1 MQHFYFKALCMG
13 PKKAKG
19 STVID
24 GVDTSSM
31 SREQLEQFAL
41 RLRNEMERERE
52 ERNFFQ
58 LERDKL
64 RTFWEITRKQLEE
77 AKAVIRNKERD
88 VEVAQELADQ
98 DTKNVMQEM
107 KHLQYEHQSHIG
119 ELKAEMMTQLKMAQE
134 DHSLQEREL
143 LNDKRDLRRLLR
155 EKEENSEL
163 EVQQLKLKHSELLS
177 QERGKFKEEID
188 AMTKLFEQRLQSYK
202 EEAEVRHE
210 MELSEVEERKNGQ
223 ISELIQ
229 TNENAYKEMKGYYND
244 ITLNNLALINSMKE
258 QMEELRIQSDK
269 DLKNHSE
276 VMAENRRLVEPLKQ
290 SQSELVEL
298 RKKLQY
304 YDRDKATLNRVKT
317 RLASTQKQLS
327 SLKLESDVLQMRCE
341 KLVEERDQLKNM
353 FEKSILE
360 LQQKSGLK
368 NSLLERKLEYI
379 EKQTEQREAILGE
392 VLSLAGIEPQSLSIR
407 IEKLLVQKNDKIQDL
422 RYELARVSKM
432 YDDLLSMMEAKL
444 AKYGIT
450 LKDLELSSMRLEK

>member
-1 MQHFYFKALCMG
+1 MG

-19 STVID
+19 ATIID

-31 SREQLEQFAL
+31 SREQLEKFAIQ
-41 RLRNEMERERE
+41 LRNEMERERE

-64 RTFWEITRKQLEE
+64 RTYWEITRKQLEE
-77 AKAVIRNKERD
+77 AKAVIRNKERE

-107 KHLQYEHQSHIG
+107 KHLQYEHQSHVA

-143 LNDKRDLRRLLR
+143 LNDKRDLKRQLR
-155 EKEENSEL
+155 EKEENLEL
-163 EVQQLKLKHSELLS
+163 QVQQLKLKHSELLS
-177 QERGKFKEEID
+177 EERAKFKEEID
-188 AMTKLFEQRLQSYK
+188 SMTKLFEQKLQSYK
-202 EEAEVRHE
+202 EESEVRHE
-210 MELSEVEERKNGQ
+210 MELSEVEERKNAQ
-223 ISELIQ
+223 IAELIQ
-229 TNENAYKEMKGYYND
+229 THENAYKEMKGYYND

-276 VMAENRRLVEPLKQ
+276 VMAENRRLVEPLRQ
-290 SQSELVEL
+290 AQTELIEL

-317 RLASTQKQLS
+317 RLSSTQKQLS

-341 KLVEERDQLKNM
+341 KLVEERDQLKSM

-392 VLSLAGIEPQSLSIR
+392 VLSLAGIEPQSLSVR

-432 YDDLLSMMEAKL
+432 YDDLLSLVEAKL
-444 AKYGIT
+444 AKFGIS
-450 LKDLELSSMRLEK
+450 LKDLELSSLPTEA

>member
-1 MQHFYFKALCMG
+1 MG

-177 QERGKFKEEID
+177 QERAKFKEEID
-188 AMTKLFEQRLQSYK
+188 AMTKLFDQRLQSYK

-269 DLKNHSE
+269 DLKNNSE

-317 RLASTQKQLS
+317 RLGATQKQLS

>member
-1 MQHFYFKALCMG
+1 MG
-13 PKKAKG
+13 PKKAKA
-19 STVID
+19 VID

-77 AKAVIRNKERD
+77 AKAVIRSKERD

-107 KHLQYEHQSHIG
+107 KHQQYEHQSHIG

-134 DHSLQEREL
+134 DHALQEREL

-155 EKEENSEL
+155 EMEENSEL

-177 QERGKFKEEID
+177 QERANFKEEVE
-188 AMTKLFEQRLQSYK
+188 AMTRLFEQKLQCYK

-210 MELSEVEERKNGQ
+210 MELSEVEERKNAQ
-223 ISELIQ
+223 IAELIK
-229 TNENAYKEMKGYYND
+229 TNENSYKEMKGYYND
-244 ITLNNLALINSMKE
+244 ITLNNLALINSMKT

-269 DLKNHSE
+269 DVKNHSE
-276 VMAENRRLVEPLKQ
+276 IIAENRRLVEPLKQ
-290 SQSELVEL
+290 AQTELIEL

-317 RLASTQKQLS
+317 RLSSTQKQLS

-432 YDDLLSMMEAKL
+432 YDDLLSIMEAKL
-444 AKYGIT
+444 AKLGIT
-450 LKDLELSSMRLEK
+450 LKDLELSSLRLEK

>member
-1 MQHFYFKALCMG
+1 MG

-177 QERGKFKEEID
+177 QERAKFKEEID

-269 DLKNHSE
+269 DLKNNSE

-317 RLASTQKQLS
+317 RLGATQKQLS

>member
-1 MQHFYFKALCMG
+1 MG

-177 QERGKFKEEID
+177 QERAKYKEEIE

-290 SQSELVEL
+290 SQSELIEL

-317 RLASTQKQLS
+317 RLGSTQKQLS

-432 YDDLLSMMEAKL
+432 YDDLLSLMEAKL
-444 AKYGIT
+444 AKFGIT

>member
-1 MQHFYFKALCMG
+1 
-13 PKKAKG
+13 
-19 STVID
+19 
-24 GVDTSSM
+24 M

-77 AKAVIRNKERD
+77 AKAVIRSKERD

-134 DHSLQEREL
+134 DHALQERDL
-143 LNDKRDLRRLLR
+143 LNDKRELRRLLR
-155 EKEENSEL
+155 EKEENGEL

-177 QERGKFKEEID
+177 QERAGFKEEIE
-188 AMTKLFEQRLQSYK
+188 AMTKLYEQRLQSYK
-202 EEAEVRHE
+202 EEAEIRHE
-210 MELSEVEERKNGQ
+210 MELSEVEERKNAQ
-223 ISELIQ
+223 ISELIH

-258 QMEELRIQSDK
+258 QMEEMRVQVDK

-290 SQSELVEL
+290 ARTELIEL

-317 RLASTQKQLS
+317 RLSTTQKQLS

-341 KLVEERDQLKNM
+341 KLVEERDQLKSM

-422 RYELARVSKM
+422 RYEFARVSKM
-432 YDDLLSMMEAKL
+432 YDDLLSMIEAKL
-444 AKYGIT
+444 SKFGIT
-450 LKDLELSSMRLEK
+450 LKDLELSSLRLEK

>member
-1 MQHFYFKALCMG
+1 MG
-13 PKKAKG
+13 PKKGKG

-77 AKAVIRNKERD
+77 AKAVIRSKERD

-107 KHLQYEHQSHIG
+107 KHLQYEHQSHVG
-119 ELKAEMMTQLKMAQE
+119 EMKAEMMTQLKMSQE
-134 DHSLQEREL
+134 DHAMQERDL
-143 LNDKRDLRRLLR
+143 LNDKRELRRLLR
-155 EKEENSEL
+155 EQEENGEL

-177 QERGKFKEEID
+177 QERSQFKKEIE
-188 AMTKLFEQRLQSYK
+188 AMTKLYEQKLQSYK
-202 EEAEVRHE
+202 EEAEIRHE
-210 MELSEVEERKNGQ
+210 MELSEVEERKNAQ

-229 TNENAYKEMKGYYND
+229 TNEDAYKEMKGYYND

-258 QMEELRIQSDK
+258 QMEEMRIQVDK
-269 DLKNHSE
+269 DMKNHAE
-276 VMAENRRLVEPLKQ
+276 VMAENRKLVEPLKQ
-290 SQSELVEL
+290 ARTELIEL

-317 RLASTQKQLS
+317 RLSSTQKQLS

-341 KLVEERDQLKNM
+341 KLAEERDQLKSM

-422 RYELARVSKM
+422 RYEFARVSKM
-432 YDDLLSMMEAKL
+432 YDDLLSLIESKL
-444 AKYGIT
+444 SKFGIT
-450 LKDLELSSMRLEK
+450 LKDLELSNLQMDK

>member
-1 MQHFYFKALCMG
+1 MG

-41 RLRNEMERERE
+41 KLRNEMERERE

-64 RTFWEITRKQLEE
+64 RTYWEITRKQLEE
-77 AKAVIRNKERD
+77 AKAVIRGKERD

-119 ELKAEMMTQLKMAQE
+119 ELRAEMMTQLKMAQE
-134 DHSLQEREL
+134 DHTLQEREL
-143 LNDKRDLRRLLR
+143 LNDKRDLKRLLR
-155 EKEENSEL
+155 EKEENTEL
-163 EVQQLKLKHSELLS
+163 EIQQLKLKHSELLS
-177 QERGKFKEEID
+177 VERAKFQEEME
-188 AMTKLFEQRLQSYK
+188 AMTKLFEQRLASYK

-223 ISELIQ
+223 IAELIS
-229 TNENAYKEMKGYYND
+229 TNEQAYREMKSYYNA
-244 ITLNNLALINSMKE
+244 ITQNNLALINSMKE
-258 QMEELRIQSDK
+258 EMEEMRLQSDK
-269 DLKNHSE
+269 DLKSFGE
-276 VMAENRRLVEPLKQ
+276 VMAENKRLTEPLKS
-290 SQSELVEL
+290 SQAELVEL

-317 RLASTQKQLS
+317 RLNSTQKQLA
-327 SLKLESDVLQMRCE
+327 SLKLEQDVLQMRCE
-341 KLVEERDQLKNM
+341 KLVEERDQLKRL
-353 FEKSILE
+353 FEKSMLE

-392 VLSLAGIEPQSLSIR
+392 VLSLAGIEPQSLSMR
-407 IEKLLVQKNDKIQDL
+407 IEKLLVQKNDKIQAL
-422 RYELARVSKM
+422 RYDLARVSKM
-432 YDDLLSMMEAKL
+432 YDDLLSLIEGKL
-444 AKYGIT
+444 VKYGIT
-450 LKDLELSSMRLEK
+450 LKDLELQNLRQESK

>member
-1 MQHFYFKALCMG
+1 
-13 PKKAKG
+13 
-19 STVID
+19 
-24 GVDTSSM
+24 M

-177 QERGKFKEEID
+177 QERAKFKEEID

-202 EEAEVRHE
+202 EETEVRHE

-269 DLKNHSE
+269 DLKNNSE

-317 RLASTQKQLS
+317 RLGATQKQLS

>member
-1 MQHFYFKALCMG
+1 MG

>member
-1 MQHFYFKALCMG
+1 MG
-13 PKKAKG
+13 PKKGKG

-77 AKAVIRNKERD
+77 AKAVIRSKERD

-98 DTKNVMQEM
+98 DTKNVMQQM

-134 DHSLQEREL
+134 DHALQERDL
-143 LNDKRDLRRLLR
+143 LNDKRELRRLLR
-155 EKEENSEL
+155 EKEENGEL

-177 QERGKFKEEID
+177 QERAGFKEEIE
-188 AMTKLFEQRLQSYK
+188 AMTKLFEQKLQSYK
-202 EEAEVRHE
+202 EEAEIRHE
-210 MELSEVEERKNGQ
+210 MELSEVEERKNAQ

-229 TNENAYKEMKGYYND
+229 TNENAYKEMKCYYND
-244 ITLNNLALINSMKE
+244 ITLSNLALINSMKE
-258 QMEELRIQSDK
+258 QMEEMRVQVDK

-276 VMAENRRLVEPLKQ
+276 VIAENKRLVEPLKQ
-290 SQSELVEL
+290 ARTELIEL

-317 RLASTQKQLS
+317 RLSTTQKQLS

-341 KLVEERDQLKNM
+341 KLVEERDQLKSM

-422 RYELARVSKM
+422 RYEFARVSKM
-432 YDDLLSMMEAKL
+432 YDDLLSMIEAKVS
-444 AKYGIT
+444 KFGIT
-450 LKDLELSSMRLEK
+450 LKDLELSSLRLEK

>member
-1 MQHFYFKALCMG
+1 
-13 PKKAKG
+13 
-19 STVID
+19 
-24 GVDTSSM
+24 M

-98 DTKNVMQEM
+98 DTKNVTQEM

-177 QERGKFKEEID
+177 RERAKFKEEIE

-210 MELSEVEERKNGQ
+210 MEQSEVEERKNGQ

-269 DLKNHSE
+269 DLKSHAE
-276 VMAENRRLVEPLKQ
+276 VMGENRKLVEPLKQ
-290 SQSELVEL
+290 SQTELVEL

-317 RLASTQKQLS
+317 RLSSTQKQLS

-360 LQQKSGLK
+360 LQQKSGILK
-368 NSLLERKLEYI
+368 I
-379 EKQTEQREAILGE
+379 
-392 VLSLAGIEPQSLSIR
+392 
-407 IEKLLVQKNDKIQDL
+407 
-422 RYELARVSKM
+422 
-432 YDDLLSMMEAKL
+432 
-444 AKYGIT
+444 
-450 LKDLELSSMRLEK
+450 

>member
-1 MQHFYFKALCMG
+1 MG
-13 PKKAKG
+13 PKKGKG

-77 AKAVIRNKERD
+77 AKATIRSKERD

-134 DHSLQEREL
+134 DHALQERDL
-143 LNDKRDLRRLLR
+143 LNDKRELRRLLR
-155 EKEENSEL
+155 EKEENGEL

-177 QERGKFKEEID
+177 EERSRFKKEVE
-188 AMTKLFEQRLQSYK
+188 AMMKLYEQKLQNYK
-202 EEAEVRHE
+202 EEAEIRHE
-210 MELSEVEERKNGQ
+210 MELSEVEERKNAQ
-223 ISELIQ
+223 IAELIQ
-229 TNENAYKEMKGYYND
+229 SNENAYKEMKGYYND

-258 QMEELRIQSDK
+258 QMEEMRVQVDK
-269 DLKNHSE
+269 DMKNHSE
-276 VMAENRRLVEPLKQ
+276 VMAENRKLVEPLKQ
-290 SQSELVEL
+290 ARSELIEL

-317 RLASTQKQLS
+317 RLSTTQKQLS

-341 KLVEERDQLKNM
+341 KLVEERDQLKSM

-360 LQQKSGLK
+360 SQQKSGLK

-422 RYELARVSKM
+422 RYEFARVSKM
-432 YDDLLSMMEAKL
+432 YDDLLSLIESKL
-444 AKYGIT
+444 SKFGIT
-450 LKDLELSSMRLEK
+450 LKDLELGNLQVEK

>member
-1 MQHFYFKALCMG
+1 MG

-177 QERGKFKEEID
+177 RERAKFKEEIE

-202 EEAEVRHE
+202 EDAEVRHE
-210 MELSEVEERKNGQ
+210 MEQSEVEERKNGQ
-223 ISELIQ
+223 IAELIQ

-269 DLKNHSE
+269 DLKSHAE
-276 VMAENRRLVEPLKQ
+276 VMGENRKLVEPLKQ
-290 SQSELVEL
+290 SQTELVEL

-317 RLASTQKQLS
+317 RLSSTQKQLS

-444 AKYGIT
+444 AKFGIT

>member
-1 MQHFYFKALCMG
+1 MG

-143 LNDKRDLRRLLR
+143 LNDKRDLRLLLR

-368 NSLLERKLEYI
+368 NSVLERKLEYI

>member
-1 MQHFYFKALCMG
+1 MG

-77 AKAVIRNKERD
+77 AKATIRSKERD

-98 DTKNVMQEM
+98 DTKNVTQEM

-134 DHSLQEREL
+134 DHALQEREL
-143 LNDKRDLRRLLR
+143 LNDKRELRRLLR
-155 EKEENSEL
+155 EKEENGEL

-177 QERGKFKEEID
+177 QERARFKEEIE
-188 AMTKLFEQRLQSYK
+188 AMTKLFEQRLASYK

-210 MELSEVEERKNGQ
+210 MELSEVEERKNAQ

-258 QMEELRIQSDK
+258 QMEELRIQCDK
-269 DLKNHSE
+269 DLKNNSE
-276 VMAENRRLVEPLKQ
+276 VMAENRRLVEPLKNAQ
-290 SQSELVEL
+290 TELVEL
-298 RKKLQY
+298 RKKLHY
-304 YDRDKATLNRVKT
+304 YDRDKATLNRVKS
-317 RLASTQKQLS
+317 RLSSTQKQLS

-341 KLVEERDQLKNM
+341 KLVEERDQLKSM

-432 YDDLLSMMEAKL
+432 YDDLLSLMEAKL
-444 AKYGIT
+444 AKFGIT
-450 LKDLELSSMRLEK
+450 LKDLELGSLRVEK